1 MTKIDVASEKILEN
15 HLRGSV
21 IRSHIG
27 MDGVGGFPVLIQL
40 LLPSA

>member
-1 MTKIDVASEKILEN
+1 MSKIDVPSAKKLEN
-15 HLRGSV
+15 HLQDSV

-27 MDGVGGFPVLIQL
+27 MDSVGGFPVLIQL